1 VRALV
6 TGSAGF
12 VGTHLVQWLKE
23 RGVAVMG
30 ADKKT
35 GSNLAAWGSA
45 LGLLLELPRPDI
57 IFHLAGSCS
66 TLGSI
71 GDPTGTFRDT
81 VVTAAHVMDYA
92 RIVKVPVILTSSVKA
107 RDGAT
112 PYGAA
117 KVMVETWATEMAATY
132 DIPLVINRPGTIY
145 GPGQEGSLESGWIA
159 WFLKA
164 KREGIKVT
172 VNGDGLQRRD
182 LLHVSDYV
190 ELMLSQAQDPKFYS
204 GHVWDVGGGSA
215 NVVTVMDI
223 VKYLGL
229 EYEHG
234 PERYGD
240 ARSYV
245 GFNGVP
251 GWEPRVYWRTSETFL

>member
-1 VRALV
+1 
-6 TGSAGF
+6 
-12 VGTHLVQWLKE
+12 
-23 RGVAVMG
+23 
-30 ADKKT
+30 
-35 GSNLAAWGSA
+35 
-45 LGLLLELPRPDI
+45 
-57 IFHLAGSCS
+57 
-66 TLGSI
+66 
-71 GDPTGTFRDT
+71 
-81 VVTAAHVMDYA
+81 
-92 RIVKVPVILTSSVKA
+92 
-107 RDGAT
+107 
-112 PYGAA
+112 
-117 KVMVETWATEMAATY
+117 MAATY
-132 DIPLVINRPGTIY
+132 HFPLVINRPGTIY

-190 ELMLSQAQDPKFYS
+190 ELMIMQAQGTTHYI
-204 GHVWDVGGGSA
+204 GHPWDVGGGSA
-215 NVVTVMDI
+215 NAVTVMDI

-251 GWEPRVYWRTSETFL
+251 GWEPRVLWRTSETFL

>member
-12 VGTHLVQWLKE
+12 VGTHLVNALKD
-23 RGVAVMG
+23 RGFAVMG

-35 GSNLAAWGSA
+35 GTNLAWGNA
-45 LGLLLELPRPDI
+45 EEILMELPRPDV

-71 GDPTGTFRDT
+71 EDPCGTFRDT
-81 VVTAAHVMDYA
+81 VITAANVLDYA
-92 RIVKVPVILTSSVKA
+92 RYIHVPVILTSSVKA
-107 RDGAT
+107 RDGMT

-117 KVMVETWATEMAATY
+117 KRMVETWATEMAATY
-132 DIPLVINRPGTIY
+132 HFPLVINRPGTIY

-190 ELMLSQAQDPKFYS
+190 ELMIMQAQGTTHYI
-204 GHVWDVGGGSA
+204 GHPWDVGGGSA
-215 NVVTVMDI
+215 NAVTVMDI

-251 GWEPRVYWRTSETFL
+251 GWEPRVLWRTSETFL